1 MGLAPRGDGGTLPA
15 GLSARARRAGGLGM
29 ARSTKLPPF
38 DRRFFAGPEVFTCI
52 GSGALGGKAEGLA
65 LVRERVLQRVD
76 RQAFPEIEVDVP
88 RLTVITTELFDEFM
102 RLNRL
107 DEVVA
112 NETDDSRLALL
123 FLKADLPTELVGDLH
138 ALIAKLH
145 TPLAVRS
152 SSLLEDALH
161 HPFAGVYATKMIPNH
176 QHDPATRFKKLTE
189 AIKFVYASTF
199 AAEARSYRRSVEA
212 ADGAEK
218 MAVILQEIV
227 GQRHRDRF
235 YPQLS
240 GVGRSYNY
248 YPTGLGQPQDG
259 VVNLALGL
267 GKTIVDGGLTWT
279 YTPAHPKSPPPY
291 NSVKDLMRNTQ
302 TTFWAVDMGPYHE
315 YDPTR
320 ETEYMKQW
328 SLEEAEAD
336 ETLRLVASTYRP
348 ESDRICPG
356 VGAPGPRVLDFAPL
370 LGLEQVPLSDLLQHL
385 LALGKE
391 AAGGDVEMEFAAT
404 FDGQEGLPTR
414 FGLLQLRPMAV
425 STEKVEIAE
434 DDLEREGALVVSR
447 SVLGNGS
454 VTGIRDVVY
463 LKPDVF
469 APEST
474 RQMAAELETI
484 NRQLADARRPYLL
497 IGFGRWGTSDSW
509 LGVPVTWGQISAA
522 RVIVEATLPHMN
534 PDMSQG
540 SHFFHNIIGQQVR
553 YLSVRHTDEQGIDWG
568 WLDRQ
573 TCVGET
579 RYCKHVVTSEPLD
592 IRVDGRSGRGVVLHH
607 ERSQ

>member
-1 MGLAPRGDGGTLPA
+1 
-15 GLSARARRAGGLGM
+15 M
-29 ARSTKLPPF
+29 ARSTKLAPF

-65 LVRERVLQRVD
+65 LVRERVLARVD
-76 RQAFPEIEVDVP
+76 HQAFPEIEVDVP

-102 RLNRL
+102 RSNRL

-112 NETDDSRLALL
+112 TETDDSRLALA

-138 ALIAKLH
+138 ALISKLH

-248 YPTGLGQPQDG
+248 YPTGLGQPQEG

-279 YTPAHPKSPPPY
+279 YSPAHPKSPPPF
-291 NSVKDLMRNTQ
+291 NSTRDLLRNTQ
-302 TTFWAVDMGPYHE
+302 TNFWAVDMGPFHD

-320 ETEYMKQW
+320 ETEYMKEW
-328 SLEEAEAD
+328 PLEAAEED

-348 ESDRICPG
+348 DSDRIYPG
-356 VGAPGPRVLDFAPL
+356 VGSSGPRVLDFAPL
-370 LGLEQVPLSDLLQHL
+370 LCLEQVPLSDLVKHL

-404 FDGQEGLPTR
+404 FDCPEGLPTR
-414 FGLLQLRPMAV
+414 LGVVQMRPMAV
-425 STEKVEIAE
+425 STEQVTVTE
-434 DDLEREGALVVSR
+434 DDLTRETAVVVSR
-447 SVLGNGS
+447 SVLGNGA
-454 VTGIRDVVY
+454 VTGLRDVVY
-463 LKPDVF
+463 LKPNAFV
-469 APEST
+469 AEAT
-474 RQMAAELETI
+474 RQVAAEVASI
-484 NRQLADARRPYLL
+484 NRQLADAKRPYLL
-497 IGFGRWGTSDSW
+497 IGFGRWGTSDPW
-509 LGVPVTWGQISAA
+509 LGVPVTWGQISGA
-522 RVIVEATLPHMN
+522 RVIVEATLPDIS

-540 SHFFHNIIGQQVR
+540 SHFFHNVIGQRVL
-553 YLSVRHTDEQGIDWG
+553 YLSVRHTDERRIDWG

-573 TCVGET
+573 SCVAET
-579 RYCKHVVTSEPLD
+579 RYCKHVVTTEPLD

-607 ERSQ
+607 E